1 MSLADTPR
9 ARALPD
15 LWTVGALVIAAL
27 ILTPLLAVAWMAF
40 FPSEN
45 IWPHL
50 IDTVLPTYVGNSLA
64 LMGLVGLGAAMI
76 GTGGAWLTV
85 MCDFPGRRIFDWAL
99 LAPLA
104 APAYIG
110 AYVLVDFF
118 EYAGPVQVALREA
131 FGWSSAR
138 DYWFPEIRS
147 IWTAAFVLTLSLYPY
162 VYLLARAAFKEQSVC
177 ALEASRSLGLGP
189 WGTFLRVAIPL
200 ARPAIAAGV
209 AIVAMETLNDFGA
222 VDFFAVRTLTK
233 GVFDVWLE
241 SSNAGG
247 AAQISC
253 VMLVF
258 VLALLALETSARRG
272 RRYHAM
278 SRRYRPIEPARLTG
292 ARGWAASILCAL
304 PLAFGF
310 VLPVAVLAELA
321 LSHPDNWLDGAFWEA
336 LGRTVFLGLTAAAVA
351 VAAGLFL
358 VFGARR
364 SAMQAP
370 RMIAQATMIGY
381 AAPGAV
387 LAVGVL
393 IPLATLDRS
402 VHYAMK
408 DMFGWGP
415 GLLLT
420 GSAFA
425 VIFAYVVRFN
435 AIAYGALDGAFGRV
449 TPSMDMAART
459 LGETAGGA
467 LRRVHL
473 PIISGSMVTAAMLI
487 FVDAVKELPATLIL
501 RPFNF
506 STLATHVYDYASREQ
521 LAEAAPAALAI
532 IAVGL
537 VPVAIMIR
545 SLGAAR
551 PGDAPEAH
559 H

>member
-1 MSLADTPR
+1 M
-9 ARALPD
+9 
-15 LWTVGALVIAAL
+15 
-27 ILTPLLAVAWMAF
+27 
-40 FPSEN
+40 
-45 IWPHL
+45 
-50 IDTVLPTYVGNSLA
+50 
-64 LMGLVGLGAAMI
+64 
-76 GTGGAWLTV
+76 
-85 MCDFPGRRIFDWAL
+85 
-99 LAPLA
+99 
-104 APAYIG
+104 
-110 AYVLVDFF
+110 
-118 EYAGPVQVALREA
+118 
-131 FGWSSAR
+131 
-138 DYWFPEIRS
+138 
-147 IWTAAFVLTLSLYPY
+147 
-162 VYLLARAAFKEQSVC
+162 
-177 ALEASRSLGLGP
+177 
-189 WGTFLRVAIPL
+189 
-200 ARPAIAAGV
+200 
-209 AIVAMETLNDFGA
+209 
-222 VDFFAVRTLTK
+222 
-233 GVFDVWLE
+233 
-241 SSNAGG
+241 
-247 AAQISC
+247 
-253 VMLVF
+253 
-258 VLALLALETSARRG
+258 
-272 RRYHAM
+272 
-278 SRRYRPIEPARLTG
+278 
-292 ARGWAASILCAL
+292 
-304 PLAFGF
+304 
-310 VLPVAVLAELA
+310 
-321 LSHPDNWLDGAFWEA
+321 
-336 LGRTVFLGLTAAAVA
+336 
-351 VAAGLFL
+351 
-358 VFGARR
+358 
-364 SAMQAP
+364 
-370 RMIAQATMIGY
+370 
-381 AAPGAV
+381 
-387 LAVGVL
+387 L